1 MGYTSAAEDRSGQAA
16 GRILA
21 AVSTAL
27 IGAGIA
33 SAATYVPPPTPTAEA
48 TPEASTVAIRLTAD
62 SVANIPANLAQTI
75 ANMAAYE
82 YQGVNLTT
90 AALEDSGNWW
100 LYIPTNVVGFD
111 EQDKE
116 KLKGMTLMMVPIPL
130 VAQANYD
137 QWWLSLAAFAPMT
150 PDCTGIP
157 GPCSDVF
164 YFTQYGQVP
173 TWRLVLGY
181 TFPTTR
187 NTIDPT
193 DQTYTTADG
202 RVVDI
207 QPDWSGKTYR
217 LEPFGPWKAIW
228 QTLTQT
234 PTGYVAAPSGSQWAT
249 ALTALG
255 AATWESLDP
264 MVPGT
269 YCLPCQIGGAA
280 IGAPDSLPKIYLFG
294 RYYTLFDFGQP
305 LTAHDWVT
313 NRPDYDEATR
323 PDHAVTYNIWTKQSQ
338 QQIGADL
345 AAATTPQA
353 LRASVAQFDATL
365 QAVRAQLGENIAA
378 NIKGLEQALPV
389 AAGSGRQLLDS
400 IADSFAPQP
409 PARAAATQVTVSA
422 DRALHGTGA
431 PTTPARAAARPS
443 AVPTRAA
450 SDPATIPGQVAADL
464 ARGTPA
470 AAVTTVVDGV
480 RAALRPPA
488 TPGGAGGR
496 HRMPEP
502 VARPAHAVGA

>member
-1 MGYTSAAEDRSGQAA
+1 MGYTSAAGDRSGQAA

-157 GPCSDVF
+157 PLLGRLLFHPIW
-164 YFTQYGQVP
+164 QVP

-181 TFPTTR
+181 TFPTIR

-217 LEPFGPWKAIW
+217 SIRSGH
-228 QTLTQT
+228 
-234 PTGYVAAPSGSQWAT
+234 GRPSG
-249 ALTALG
+249 
-255 AATWESLDP
+255 
-264 MVPGT
+264 
-269 YCLPCQIGGAA
+269 
-280 IGAPDSLPKIYLFG
+280 
-294 RYYTLFDFGQP
+294 
-305 LTAHDWVT
+305 
-313 NRPDYDEATR
+313 
-323 PDHAVTYNIWTKQSQ
+323 
-338 QQIGADL
+338 
-345 AAATTPQA
+345 
-353 LRASVAQFDATL
+353 
-365 QAVRAQLGENIAA
+365 
-378 NIKGLEQALPV
+378 
-389 AAGSGRQLLDS
+389 
-400 IADSFAPQP
+400 
-409 PARAAATQVTVSA
+409 
-422 DRALHGTGA
+422 
-431 PTTPARAAARPS
+431 RPS
-443 AVPTRAA
+443 PRPR
-450 SDPATIPGQVAADL
+450 PATSRRRRVANGP
-464 ARGTPA
+464 R
-470 AAVTTVVDGV
+470 
-480 RAALRPPA
+480 R
-488 TPGGAGGR
+488 
-496 HRMPEP
+496 
-502 VARPAHAVGA
+502 